1 MGKTAKPVVSH
12 VEGSEPDAFQ
22 IMFIGAL
29 GSILVVVSVF
39 VVQGLY
45 ERRRHYEFE
54 RKIVAET
61 SRDLKE
67 AREQQL
73 AKFQARWID
82 REHGIVALPIERAME
97 LIASS
102 PNPAAPVGA
111 K

>member
-1 MGKTAKPVVSH
+1 MDEHVKTTTH
-12 VEGSEPDAFQ
+12 VEESEPDAFQ

-29 GSILVVVSVF
+29 GAILLVVSVF
-39 VVQGLY
+39 VVQGFY

-61 SRDLKE
+61 PRDLKD

-73 AKFQARWID
+73 AKFQPRWID

-97 LIASS
+97 LVASS
-102 PNPAAPVGA
+102 PNPGAPVGA
-111 K
+111 P

>member
-1 MGKTAKPVVSH
+1 MGKPPISH
-12 VEGSEPDAFQ
+12 VEQSEPDAFQ

-45 ERRRHYEFE
+45 ERRRHYEFQ

-61 SRDLKE
+61 PRDLTE

-73 AKFQARWID
+73 AKFQPRWID

-97 LIASS
+97 LLAAS
-102 PNPAAPVGA
+102 PDPAAPVGA
-111 K
+111 P